1 MRILLSIIILLV
13 LIAGCDNGI
22 RDELINGV
30 DTNNVN
36 DEQTAS
42 DDAVTNDDAVK
53 QDDTVVPDDSITPDD
68 TVVPD
73 DNITPDDTVVPDE
86 NNNSGP
92 VSMTVTVTTTTY
104 GGQYAPRNV
113 FAVWIEKAD
122 GSYVGTLGAWAQKY
136 RSKLQRWYSKSGNG
150 SQGMADAVTGA
161 SRMNHNNVPALK
173 WTINDIASQPA
184 ADGIYNIY
192 FELNET
198 NFSSKS
204 TTAQI
209 KMGASPEII
218 SVNNASNIN
227 NIQITFGN

>member
-1 MRILLSIIILLV
+1 MRNMLV
-13 LIAGCDNGI
+13 ALAMLILIAACDNGV

-36 DEQTAS
+36 DEQTANDDS
-42 DDAVTNDDAVK
+42 AKQDDAVIV
-53 QDDTVVPDDSITPDD
+53 DDSVTPDD

-73 DNITPDDTVVPDE
+73 DSVVPDD
-86 NNNSGP
+86 NVTPGP
-92 VSMTVTVTTTTY
+92 VSMTVTVTTTSY

-122 GSYVGTLGAWAQKY
+122 GSYVGTLGAWARNYK
-136 RSKLQRWYSKSGNG
+136 SKLQRWYSKSSKG

-161 SRMNHNNVPALK
+161 SRMNHNNVPALT
-173 WTINDIASQPA
+173 WTIDDIASQPA

-198 NFSSKS
+198 NFASKS

-209 KMGASPEII
+209 KMSTTPEII